1 VSGDATPSSTFADLA
16 AFVAVPRLA
25 GLAIS
30 PDGTRLV
37 TVISELDPKGTRWRG
52 ALWQVDPTGG
62 RDAVRL
68 TRSAEAESAPVYSA
82 DGDLLFLSRRA
93 DPLDTA
99 TDPAPCSTLWC
110 LPRTGE
116 ARPVVSLPGGVSSV
130 VAAHAADTLLLGTA
144 VHPGRTLG
152 EDDAEQR
159 SHRRDAG
166 VSAVLHESYPVR
178 HWDHDLG
185 PDLPRLAVRAT
196 DGTLTDLTPDLDDRV
211 GSAVLSPDG
220 ASVVLAVQVERGR
233 GLGRRQQLQVVAADG
248 SGRRVLLDS
257 EEHDLTPEL
266 VLADGS
272 AVICTAEQLATR
284 AEPPRVDLWRVELS
298 DGAATELT
306 GGFEHW
312 ATAPVESAD
321 GRALYVVADCGGR
334 APVWRVDLAAPGAA
348 PERLTADGAFSDLVV
363 APDGS
368 ALYGLRSAVDSPP
381 RPVRLDLGT
390 GAVAEL
396 AAPGALEVPG
406 RLAEVEVVVADGRT
420 VRGFLALPELA
431 RPGELAPGERA
442 PLLVWVHGGPLGS
455 WNAWTWRWNPW
466 TATARGYAVLLP
478 DPALSTGYGPDF
490 LTAGWPAWG
499 GAPYTDVLA
508 LTDTALLR
516 DDLDPGRTA
525 LMGGSFGGYMANW
538 VATQTDR
545 FDAIVTHASLWDLD
559 SFTGATDSSFAW
571 LAEMGDPLT
580 DRDRIEANSPHLR
593 VADIGTPVLVIHG
606 DKDYRVPIGEGL
618 RLWFDLVRHEVPA
631 KFLYFPDENHWV
643 LTPGNAQVWYST
655 VFAFLAEHVLGQDWE
670 RPGLL

>member
-1 VSGDATPSSTFADLA
+1 MSGPTDPSATFADLA

-25 GLAIS
+25 GLALS

-37 TVISELDPKGTRWRG
+37 TVVSELDAKGTRWRG
-52 ALWQVDPTGG
+52 ALWELDPTGD

-68 TRSAEAESAPVYSA
+68 TRSAEAESAPEFTTEGELV
-82 DGDLLFLSRRA
+82 FLSRRS

-99 TDPAPCSTLWC
+99 TDTEPRSTLWC

-116 ARPVVSLPGGVSSV
+116 ARPLADLPGGVGS
-130 VAAHAADTLLLGTA
+130 VAAARGAAALLLGTA

-152 EDDAEQR
+152 EEDSAQR
-159 SHRRDAG
+159 TRRKDAG

-185 PDLPRLAVRAT
+185 PDLPRLVLRSA
-196 DGTLTDLTPDLDDRV
+196 DGTLTDLTPDLDDRT

-220 ASVVLAVQVERGR
+220 ATVVLAVQVERGR
-233 GLGRRQQLQVVAADG
+233 GLGRRSQLQVAAADG
-248 SGRRVLLDS
+248 TGRRVLLDS
-257 EEHDLTPEL
+257 PEHDLVPEL

-272 AVICTAEQLATR
+272 AVVCTAERLATHDV
-284 AEPPRVDLWRVELS
+284 PPRLDLWRVELA
-298 DGAATELT
+298 DGAVTELT
-306 GGFEHW
+306 GAFEHW
-312 ATAPVESAD
+312 ATGPVESAD
-321 GRALYVVADCGGR
+321 GRSVYVVADCGGR
-334 APVWRVDLAAPGAA
+334 APVWRVDLAGPGGS
-348 PERLTADGAFSDLVV
+348 PERLTTGGAYSDLVV

-368 ALYGLRSAVDSPP
+368 ALFALRSAVDSPP
-381 RPVRLDLGT
+381 RPVRLDLAT
-390 GAVAEL
+390 GAVTEL
-396 AAPGALEVPG
+396 PAPGALQVPG
-406 RLAEVEVVVADGRT
+406 RLEEVQVVVADGRT
-420 VRGFLALPELA
+420 VRGYLALPVQA
-431 RPGELAPGERA
+431 DGERA

-478 DPALSTGYGPDF
+478 DPARSTGYGPEF
-490 LTAGWPAWG
+490 LEAGWPAWG
-499 GAPYTDVLA
+499 GAPYTDVIELTDAA
-508 LTDTALLR
+508 LTR
-516 DDLDPGRTA
+516 GDLDPGRTA

-580 DRDRIEANSPHLR
+580 DRGRIEANSPHLR
-593 VADIGTPVLVIHG
+593 VADIRTPVLVIHG

-643 LTPGNAQVWYST
+643 LTPGNARVWYST
-655 VFAFLAEHVLGQDWE
+655 VFAFLAEHVLGQGWE
-670 RPGLL
+670 RPELL

>member
-1 VSGDATPSSTFADLA
+1 
-16 AFVAVPRLA
+16 
-25 GLAIS
+25 
-30 PDGTRLV
+30 
-37 TVISELDPKGTRWRG
+37 
-52 ALWQVDPTGG
+52 
-62 RDAVRL
+62 
-68 TRSAEAESAPVYSA
+68 
-82 DGDLLFLSRRA
+82 
-93 DPLDTA
+93 
-99 TDPAPCSTLWC
+99 
-110 LPRTGE
+110 
-116 ARPVVSLPGGVSSV
+116 
-130 VAAHAADTLLLGTA
+130 
-144 VHPGRTLG
+144 
-152 EDDAEQR
+152 
-159 SHRRDAG
+159 
-166 VSAVLHESYPVR
+166 
-178 HWDHDLG
+178 
-185 PDLPRLAVRAT
+185 
-196 DGTLTDLTPDLDDRV
+196 
-211 GSAVLSPDG
+211 
-220 ASVVLAVQVERGR
+220 
-233 GLGRRQQLQVVAADG
+233 
-248 SGRRVLLDS
+248 
-257 EEHDLTPEL
+257 
-266 VLADGS
+266 
-272 AVICTAEQLATR
+272 
-284 AEPPRVDLWRVELS
+284 
-298 DGAATELT
+298 
-306 GGFEHW
+306 
-312 ATAPVESAD
+312 
-321 GRALYVVADCGGR
+321 
-334 APVWRVDLAAPGAA
+334 
-348 PERLTADGAFSDLVV
+348 
-363 APDGS
+363 
-368 ALYGLRSAVDSPP
+368 
-381 RPVRLDLGT
+381 
-390 GAVAEL
+390 
-396 AAPGALEVPG
+396 
-406 RLAEVEVVVADGRT
+406 

-499 GAPYTDVLA
+499 GAPYIDVLA